1 MKTEIDDA
9 GQVIPNAHK
18 HRSLE
23 KDSDGKRGVCL
34 ADLWPEPDWKLWIE
48 QGRPR
53 EVVAKLAAIYSG
65 LATRPKGNSYSCSA
79 QEWRTAFEE
88 AAVLIRGLFERA
100 GSMDDVARLSADL
113 AATVGFDVR
122 ELQNLGLSDRRVQLF
137 LALGR
142 GSQRLRGPFKLTLRQ
157 SALARWLPELGWP
170 ENPQVFDLGIVPV
183 EMTNDTWAVGR
194 VEGKG
199 YALLVENIPTRA
211 EAVASA
217 LQHIAK
223 GTGRVGAS
231 RADRVKQVERCGADH
246 RQGKDITPD
255 ELMSVFG
262 FCGIQFGESVG
273 QAERQLWVNELYD
286 SLHDLAGFLG
296 LKPRWI
302 GLKGLGLAVGAR
314 GAGKA
319 LAHYEP
325 GLRCFNYT
333 RKRGAGS
340 VAHEWWHALDAYL
353 VQWVNPT
360 HFRLSDGYLS
370 LHDWA
375 FESATH
381 PSAPLVLPALR
392 AILGFTGRQG
402 QAPQYLRDAWKIASM
417 PRQGEYWY
425 QRHEMIAR
433 AFEAYVQDGL
443 AARNQIS
450 PYLVVGTSEQ
460 EMAEDDTDLRAYPVG
475 EERKTINGHFDT
487 LFAGLRAVAPAG
499 TA

>member
-1 MKTEIDDA
+1 
-9 GQVIPNAHK
+9 
-18 HRSLE
+18 
-23 KDSDGKRGVCL
+23 
-34 ADLWPEPDWKLWIE
+34 
-48 QGRPR
+48 
-53 EVVAKLAAIYSG
+53 
-65 LATRPKGNSYSCSA
+65 
-79 QEWRTAFEE
+79 
-88 AAVLIRGLFERA
+88 
-100 GSMDDVARLSADL
+100 MDDVARLSADL
-113 AATVGFDVR
+113 AGAVGFDVR
-122 ELQNLGLSDRRVQLF
+122 ELKNLGLGDRRVRLF

-142 GSQRLRGPFKLTLRQ
+142 GSQLHRGPFKLTLRQ
-157 SALARWLPELGWP
+157 SALAMWLPELGWP
-170 ENPQVFDLGIVPV
+170 ENPQAFDLGIVPA
-183 EMTNDTWAVGR
+183 EMTDGTWAVGR

-199 YALLVENIPTRA
+199 YALLVQSIPTRA

-223 GTGRVGAS
+223 GTGRVGSS
-231 RADRVKQVERCGADH
+231 RAERAKLVERCGADH

-262 FCGIQFGESVG
+262 FRGIQFGESLG

-314 GAGKA
+314 GVGKA

-353 VQWVNPT
+353 VQWVSPSA
-360 HFRLSDGYLS
+360 FRLSDGYLT
-370 LHDWA
+370 LHEWA
-375 FESATH
+375 YDSATH
-381 PSAPLVLPALR
+381 PSAPQVLPWLR
-392 AILGFTGRQG
+392 EILGFTRGRQPT
-402 QAPQYLRDAWKIASM
+402 QFLQDAWKIANM

-425 QRHEMIAR
+425 QRHEMAAR

-450 PYLVVGTSEQ
+450 PYLVLGTSEQ
-460 EMAEDDTDLRAYPVG
+460 EMAEEDADLRPYPMG
-475 EERKTINGHFDT
+475 EERTAINGHFDA
-487 LFAGLRAVAPAG
+487 LFAALRGMAPAG